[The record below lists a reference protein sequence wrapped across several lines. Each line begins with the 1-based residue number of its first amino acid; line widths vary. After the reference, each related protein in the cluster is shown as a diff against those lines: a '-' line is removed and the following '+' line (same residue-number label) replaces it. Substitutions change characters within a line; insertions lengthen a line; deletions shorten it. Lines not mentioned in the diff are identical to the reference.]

1 MPVPFCCVFRS
12 CGVYLFCYD
21 CFRRFSGR
29 VCFILFYF
37 VVLFCL
43 MLLWSSPLATFVFVF
58 SCFVGHVQFLVVVNF
73 LFLFTTANAVVVT
86 LLVVVFCFILFF
98 KYVYLC
104 MYILY
109 HYFSFVMLVCLHFAK
124 MLFFSFLFS
133 NHFLHTEMMGGF

>member
-29 VCFILFYF
+29 VCFIFYF

-58 SCFVGHVQFLVVVNF
+58 SCFVGHVQFLVVVNL

-86 LLVVVFCFILFF
+86 LLVVVFCLIFFSSMYTFVCTYFITISLL
-98 KYVYLC
+98 LC
-104 MYILY
+104 WFVYILPRCCFFFFLVFES
-109 HYFSFVMLVCLHFAK
+109 FS
-124 MLFFSFLFS
+124 S
-133 NHFLHTEMMGGF
+133 HTNDGRL